1 MIRTLFKKRK
11 KKYYEKGNE
20 MTKKKKKII
29 TKVLIHSRY
38 IITDYIHILFCI
50 YILVKRH
57 IVFDIDIDI
66 FCESR
71 ITTF

>member
-20 MTKKKKKII
+20 MTRKKKII

-38 IITDYIHILFCI
+38 IIITDYIHIL
-50 YILVKRH
+50 YIVLYLHFGKTPYS
-57 IVFDIDIDI
+57 I
-66 FCESR
+66 
-71 ITTF
+71 